1 MHFNN
6 DKTSK
11 DSQQETSR
19 FIKNES
25 KKLFPLKDPGIDF
38 FQKVL
43 NSYKFVE
50 DIEEQEDKFFKI
62 DKCEIVKESK
72 VPQLQILKKR
82 SSQAEKKGSA
92 RSVISER
99 KLVKSQR
106 EKDL

>member
-19 FIKNES
+19 FIKNVE
-25 KKLFPLKDPGIDF
+25 KQLPLKDPGIDF

-43 NSYKFVE
+43 SSYKFVE
-50 DIEEQEDKFFKI
+50 DIEEQDDKFFKI

-72 VPQLQILKKR
+72 VPQL
-82 SSQAEKKGSA
+82 
-92 RSVISER
+92 
-99 KLVKSQR
+99 
-106 EKDL
+106 